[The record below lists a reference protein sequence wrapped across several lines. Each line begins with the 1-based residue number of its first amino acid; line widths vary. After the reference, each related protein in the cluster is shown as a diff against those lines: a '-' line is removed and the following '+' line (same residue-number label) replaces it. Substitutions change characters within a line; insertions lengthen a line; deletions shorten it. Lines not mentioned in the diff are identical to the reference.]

1 MTHAREAAAMSQPT
15 KPTSTTET
23 KSKPSQPADQALPDT
38 DLEKVTGGKGKTSDF
53 TFTHLYDK
61 SSPSL
66 G

>member
-1 MTHAREAAAMSQPT
+1 MSQPT

-23 KSKPSQPADQALPDT
+23 KSKPSQPADQALPET